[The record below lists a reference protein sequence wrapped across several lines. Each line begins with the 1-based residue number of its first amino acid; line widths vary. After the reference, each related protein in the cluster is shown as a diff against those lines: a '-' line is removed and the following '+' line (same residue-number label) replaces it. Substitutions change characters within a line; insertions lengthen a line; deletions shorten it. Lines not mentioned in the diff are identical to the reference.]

1 MLGLIGQKL
10 GMTQVFDEAGRLVPV
25 TVIKVEP
32 NVVVDL
38 RTPERDGYQAV
49 VLGSFDAKPSR
60 VTKPRLGQFEKAGV
74 SPKKRLVEFRD
85 FENECSVGDSLSV
98 ELFADVRFVDIVG
111 VSKGKGYQGVMRRH
125 GFHGGRKTHGSKF
138 HRANGSIGMAATPSR
153 VLKGTKMAGRMGGE
167 RSTMQN
173 LRVLR
178 VDAEQQ
184 LLLVKGAVPGTREGY
199 VLISTARKKN

>member
-38 RTPERDGYQAV
+38 RTPERDGYHAV